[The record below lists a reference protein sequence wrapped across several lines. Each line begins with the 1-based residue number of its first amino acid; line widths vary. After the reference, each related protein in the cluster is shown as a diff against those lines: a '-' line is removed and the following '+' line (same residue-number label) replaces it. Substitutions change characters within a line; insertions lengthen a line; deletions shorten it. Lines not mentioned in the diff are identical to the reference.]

1 MQKPGLEKEVNHP
14 PESEKK
20 DFINSMLPEL
30 PQSGQ
35 ELEVQ
40 VENNKSSVNIQGV
53 YVKKHKY
60 VDKRLKDRMN
70 YLQKPQKIQ
79 NQVNN

>member
-14 PESEKK
+14 PESEKE

-35 ELEVQ
+35 ELVVQ

-53 YVKKHKY
+53 YV
-60 VDKRLKDRMN
+60 
-70 YLQKPQKIQ
+70 
-79 NQVNN
+79 

>member
-1 MQKPGLEKEVNHP
+1 
-14 PESEKK
+14 
-20 DFINSMLPEL
+20 MLPEL

-60 VDKRLKDRMN
+60 VDKTLKDRMN
-70 YLQKPQKIQ
+70 YLQKHQQIQ
-79 NQVNN
+79 NQAKN

>member
-1 MQKPGLEKEVNHP
+1 MQKPGLEKKVNNP
-14 PESEKK
+14 PESEKE

-40 VENNKSSVNIQGV
+40 EDNNKSSVNIQGV

-60 VDKRLKDRMN
+60 VDKTLKDRMN

-79 NQVNN
+79 NQGGK